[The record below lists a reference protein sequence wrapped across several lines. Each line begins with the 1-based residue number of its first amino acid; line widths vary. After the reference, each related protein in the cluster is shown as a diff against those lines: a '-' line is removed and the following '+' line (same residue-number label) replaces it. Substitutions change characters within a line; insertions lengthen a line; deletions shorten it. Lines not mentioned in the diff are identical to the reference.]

1 MILYVCTNIIM
12 RKYLFFILFLSN
24 IVVAC
29 SSPKDFE
36 FKGLQDIKIEKISMG
51 KNKINAKIKYYN
63 PNNFSMVLK
72 QIDCDILMNNQ
83 PFTKIHLDTN
93 FVIPASASFM
103 VPAQMEFEMSSLVK
117 NSMDLI
123 FNKPIKLNIKGNA
136 TLSKGIFTK
145 TVPIAFESNQKL
157 NLGEAMRN
165 LK

>member
-1 MILYVCTNIIM
+1 M
-12 RKYLFFILFLSN
+12 RKYLLAVLTISLLIIS
-24 IVVAC
+24 C

-51 KNKINAKIKYYN
+51 KNKINAKINYFN

-83 PFTKIHLDTN
+83 PFTKVHLDTN
-93 FVIPASASFM
+93 FVIPANASFM

-136 TLSKGIFTK
+136 TLSKGIFTR

-157 NLGEAMRN
+157 NLGDAIRN

>member
-1 MILYVCTNIIM
+1 M
-12 RKYLFFILFLSN
+12 RKYLLPVLCISFFVIS
-24 IVVAC
+24 C

-63 PNNFSMVLK
+63 PNNFSLVLK
-72 QIDCDILMNNQ
+72 QINCDILMNNQ

-93 FVIPASASFM
+93 FVIPANANFM

-145 TVPIAFESNQKL
+145 TVPIAYESNQKL